1 MLRTASESAPLLPG
15 NEPKCSTFNGNTA
28 SGVQHLSAQET
39 QKKAGISAEPRNV
52 LDRPKRYIDAGEV
65 ARLLGVPRSVVV
77 DDVRKGFTDS
87 LCLNGEISG
96 GICVVEVND
105 LDEPR
110 WSAIKARLAPTVI
123 KSAVQS

>member
-1 MLRTASESAPLLPG
+1 VEQ
-15 NEPKCSTFNGNTA
+15 N
-28 SGVQHLSAQET
+28 
-39 QKKAGISAEPRNV
+39 
-52 LDRPKRYIDAGEV
+52 LDTKPAKRYIDAGEV

-77 DDVRKGFTDS
+77 DDVRRGFTDAF
-87 LCLNGEISG
+87 CLNGEISG

-123 KSAVQS
+123 KTAVQP